1 MDQEEFVLDA
11 NVLIDYCN
19 ADLSILSLAA
29 RFLGPVYIPLQVL
42 AKVDQL
48 DHSACER
55 AGLILFE
62 PSIEQLLEAGQGTTR
77 LAFDDRICLIVCRD
91 NHWTCLT
98 NDKALRRACTEL
110 GIRIVWGLELMVLL
124 VEARQL
130 PPEEALA
137 VAEQIH
143 SINQAFV
150 DQAVLEGFRAKIQ
163 RFMPDRHNKQNK
175 EES

>member
-1 MDQEEFVLDA
+1 MDQAGFVLDA
-11 NVLIDYCN
+11 NVLIDFCN

-29 RFLGPVYIPLQVL
+29 RVLGSIHVPLPVL

-48 DHSACER
+48 SHSDCEQ
-55 AGLILFE
+55 AGLIVFE
-62 PSIEQLLEAGQGTTR
+62 PSTEQLLEAGQGTTR

-98 NDKALRRACTEL
+98 NDKALRRACAEL
-110 GIRIVWGLELMVLL
+110 SIRIVWGLELMVLL

-130 PPEEALA
+130 PPEEALV

-143 SINQAFV
+143 SMNQAFV
-150 DQAVLEGFRAKIQ
+150 DHTVLDGFRAKIQ
-163 RFMPDRHNKQNK
+163 RFMPDRREKKQ
-175 EES
+175 EEL